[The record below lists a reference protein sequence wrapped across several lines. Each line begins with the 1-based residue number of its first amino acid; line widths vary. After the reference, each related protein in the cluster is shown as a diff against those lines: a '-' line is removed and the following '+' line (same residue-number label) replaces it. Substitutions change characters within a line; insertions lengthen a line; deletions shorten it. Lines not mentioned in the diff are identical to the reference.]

1 MYRTSNNPAPIKSAE
16 CPTCKSTSMLYS
28 KGKLTCRNCGEV
40 IGKTFNKYGAKRSEY
55 NGKIYDSK
63 FEASVAGELD
73 LRKRVGDIKDF
84 DTQYRV
90 EIPIHRSDGTYAL
103 TVKHKVDFR
112 IHHNDG
118 SYELY
123 EAKGIETDDYKWRR
137 KMLENVWLPLNKDHT
152 YSVVKQRVAKRKR

>member
-1 MYRTSNNPAPIKSAE
+1 
-16 CPTCKSTSMLYS
+16 MLYS

-84 DTQYRV
+84 DTQYRIEV
-90 EIPIHRSDGTYAL
+90 DVCDKNGNVVAHKR
-103 TVKHKVDFR
+103 HKVDFR
-112 IHHNDG
+112 LHLNDG
-118 SYELY
+118 SYELL
-123 EAKGIETDDYKWRR
+123 EAKGVITADYQWRR
-137 KMLENVWLPLNKDHT
+137 DVVVGIWLSEHKDYIYT
-152 YSVVKQRVAKRKR
+152 VVNQHVAKRKR